1 MPFQGTR
8 LDLHGHLLAVNSV
21 VDYVLYS
28 EILLSTRQAG
38 QLLGT
43 SGQWGFP
50 KVSKSAVTLEETKTP
65 LKGHRLTPPYESV

>member
-1 MPFQGTR
+1 MSFRGTG

-28 EILLSTRQAG
+28 EALLSTRQAG

-50 KVSKSAVTLEETKTP
+50 KVSRSAVTLEETKTP
-65 LKGHRLTPPYESV
+65 LKGHHLMPLYKSV